1 MPAQSSLRLL
11 KPDNTTLLVVDMQ
24 EKFAQAI
31 PTFRQIQQRIQTL
44 LKACE
49 ILKIPVLVSE
59 QYPKGLGHTSALLQQ
74 SFPLG
79 TSVFEKLSFGCGG
92 DASIAECLQ
101 QSGRQQIMLCGIEAH
116 VCVNQTAHQLLQ
128 SGYEVHLIQDAVD
141 SRQPTDRDAAI
152 AKMQQSGVIPSS
164 IEIALFEL
172 LQKASHPDF
181 KAIQA
186 LIK

>member
-1 MPAQSSLRLL
+1 MSTQLPRLL
-11 KPDNTTLLVVDMQ
+11 KPDNTALLVVDMQ

-31 PTFRQIQQRIQTL
+31 PTFGQIQHRIQTL

-49 ILKIPVLVSE
+49 ILKIPVVVSE
-59 QYPKGLGHTSALLQQ
+59 QYPKGLGHTSAALQQ
-74 SFPLG
+74 SFPPD
-79 TSVFEKLSFGCGG
+79 TSVFEKLAFGCGE
-92 DASIAECLQ
+92 DDSILECLQ
-101 QSGRQQIMLCGIEAH
+101 GLGRQQIMLCGIEAH

-128 SGYEVHLIQDAVD
+128 AGYDVHLIRDAID
-141 SRQPTDRDAAI
+141 SRQPSDREAAV
-152 AKMQQSGVIPSS
+152 AKMQQSGVISSS